1 MSEQE
6 LRDGLAALVVDEPPL
21 NFDPDALMANADA
34 AARRRRTLV
43 GVSGATV
50 VIAAAAVAL
59 PITLRGVGNPNAQTT
74 PGAVVTTTA
83 GAPGFVWPPAHNKV
97 PALTVEQVEQ
107 TAHKLQT
114 EARRAFP
121 RAVPTATEVG
131 VDLFAGE
138 AEGDYHAGQLNLN
151 GAVHFAT
158 AQGRAAVD
166 IEVNAG
172 ASTPSPGKTCVHES
186 DATCK
191 IMPQQDGTVLVV
203 TRWGQ
208 DQLQVLTVRHFRPD
222 GVVVAVSGY
231 NADTF
236 LPKPTPYLPRIPVT
250 EKQLVALATDKG
262 LTM

>member
-21 NFDPDALMANADA
+21 NFDADALMAKADA

-43 GVSGATV
+43 GASGATV

-59 PITLRGVGNPNAQTT
+59 PITLRGGGNPNAQTT
-74 PGAVVTTTA
+74 PGSVITTTA
-83 GAPGFVWPPAHNKV
+83 GPPSFVWPPAHNRV
-97 PALTVEQVEQ
+97 PSLTVEQVEQ
-107 TAHKLQT
+107 TAHELQNVT
-114 EARRAFP
+114 RRAFP
-121 RAVPTATEVG
+121 RAVPTATGVR

-158 AQGRAAVD
+158 AQGKAAVD

-172 ASTPSPGKTCVHES
+172 ASTQSPGKTCVHES
-186 DATCK
+186 DASCK
-191 IMPQQDGTVLVV
+191 ILPQADGTVLVV

-208 DQLQVLTVRHFRPD
+208 DELQVLTVRHFRPD

-236 LPKPTPYLPRIPVT
+236 LPKPTSYLAKIPVT
-250 EKQLVALATDKG
+250 ENQLTALATDKG